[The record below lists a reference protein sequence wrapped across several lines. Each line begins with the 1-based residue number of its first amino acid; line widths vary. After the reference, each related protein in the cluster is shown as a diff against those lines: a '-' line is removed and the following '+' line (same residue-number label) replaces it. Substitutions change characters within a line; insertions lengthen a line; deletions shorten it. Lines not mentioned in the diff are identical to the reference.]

1 MLQSFRVNA
10 LDCTAIVL
18 YLSLMT
24 ATVCAADVVAETS
37 VTMVCEHGTVKS
49 LIAASLFNQA
59 AKARGL
65 PFHAVSRAVTPDA
78 SVPPKIVEAL
88 QRDGVDV
95 ADFHPRKISGQ
106 ELAASP
112 YVVAIGVD
120 LPRGESDETKVLH
133 WNDIPPASIDYN
145 AARADLLAHVK
156 ALLDQLE
163 KSR

>member
-1 MLQSFRVNA
+1 MLPSFRTNA
-10 LDCTAIVL
+10 LVCTAVVL
-18 YLSLMT
+18 YLSLTT
-24 ATVCAADVVAETS
+24 ATAGAADVAAEAS
-37 VTMVCEHGTVKS
+37 VTMVCEHGSVKS

-59 AKARGL
+59 AKMRGL
-65 PFHAVSRAVTPDA
+65 PFHAVSRAITPDA
-78 SVPPKIVEAL
+78 GVPPKIVEAL

-120 LPRGESDETKVLH
+120 LPRGQSDTAKVLQ

-145 AARADLLAHVK
+145 AARAALLAHVN